1 MKPTYDE
8 LEPHIVG
15 HLAGART
22 DAERCEIALTWE
34 GYVTALQEW
43 SVIPW
48 AIHTPVSGLF
58 PRYQA
63 DHGGDNPIRIIFAGT
78 DEESEE
84 RDELGEERRASGE
97 VDDPRYQAD
106 YWSTASRIRGHMRT
120 AVSEA
125 HRRDIAL
132 AWSGYVAALSE
143 AGLIPPGHDAR
154 LYAELRPYLR
164 SGDPVEAIL
173 RETGRPVAL
182 EPAGQG

>member
-15 HLAGART
+15 HLASART
-22 DAERCEIALTWE
+22 DAERREIALTWQ
-34 GYVTALQEW
+34 GYLAALQEW
-43 SVIPW
+43 GFVRGIY
-48 AIHTPVSGLF
+48 AQLIRLL

-63 DHGGDNPIRIIFAGT
+63 DHGGEDPAIVIFDGT

-84 RDELGEERRASGE
+84 ADKINEERGAAWE
-97 VDDPRYQAD
+97 EDDPRWKTSYTSGA
-106 YWSTASRIRGHMRT
+106 ARIRGHMRT

-132 AWSGYVAALSE
+132 AWSGYVAALAE
-143 AGLIPPGHDAR
+143 AELIPSGHDAR
-154 LYAELRPYLR
+154 LYAELRPHLR

-173 RETGRPVAL
+173 RETGHQEAL
-182 EPAGQG
+182 EPAVQD